1 MSHSV
6 LVHGWKDGDSGG
18 TAADD
23 DDLLVDVIKVFW
35 PELRVYD
42 LS

>member
-6 LVHGWKDGDSGG
+6 LVHGWKDSHSGG

-23 DDLLVDVIKVFW
+23 DNLLVDVIKVFW
-35 PELRVYD
+35 PELRVND
-42 LS
+42 LP